1 MPDDSSFARLEG
13 KVDKLAEAIATLVR
27 IDERQMAQA
36 STLKELRA
44 EIDAQ
49 DGRITDIEREVA
61 KWVQRGIGLYAGL
74 ATLSAI
80 VMAWLKYGGH

>member
-1 MPDDSSFARLEG
+1 MPDDTAFIRLEG

-36 STLKELRA
+36 GTLKELRA

-49 DGRITDIEREVA
+49 DARITDVEREVA
-61 KWVQRGIGLYAGL
+61 KWVQRGIGLYGTL
-74 ATLSAI
+74 ATISAL